1 MTPKELAEK
10 TVKDIEKR
18 RIKREHDF
26 TRYAYKRKVI
36 DPLKRKARRT
46 KAWLTVNKKELEG
59 KENFLA
65 S

>member
-26 TRYAYKRKVI
+26 NRYAYERKVVETTKI
-36 DPLKRKARRT
+36 KMRGRK
-46 KAWLTVNKKELEG
+46 
-59 KENFLA
+59 
-65 S
+65 